1 MFLSLLRHFK
11 RIQGPITNIKHS
23 ITHTHRNQ
31 SSHKASYK
39 QPQALRPRQAHSSRI
54 YRHYFATAFPRPSF
68 ALSHV
73 PCRARHLRMTRSIIL
88 AALVLA
94 ACVCSAQGEA
104 PARGVLRPRES
115 EPPPQLLLPRSS
127 LPFPHSKHP
136 SCLSPQQSYH
146 SPPQFA
152 AQNVTYSKSY
162 STFYAGVSVTP
173 DATLCKQIIGGP
185 DSTRRGM
192 RARAQNE
199 EKAMRAPLSPRPLQL
214 RLSTPP
220 LSLTRPPTHQQ
231 CRHAPPARDDGQPA
245 PRADR
250 LCAVGHGAQ
259 QCARRAVAPMA
270 PEP

>member
-1 MFLSLLRHFK
+1 MGVFLSLLRHFK

-146 SPPQFA
+146 SPPPICSPERDLLQ
-152 AQNVTYSKSY
+152 VLLDVLRRRL
-162 STFYAGVSVTP
+162 G
-173 DATLCKQIIGGP
+173 DA
-185 DSTRRGM
+185 RRDAVQADY
-192 RARAQNE
+192 RWARQH
-199 EKAMRAPLSPRPLQL
+199 AP
-214 RLSTPP
+214 
-220 LSLTRPPTHQQ
+220 
-231 CRHAPPARDDGQPA
+231 RHACKSAERREGDARPSFPA
-245 PRADR
+245 PAATPSLNPTSFSHSPTNTPTMQTRSA
-250 LCAVGHGAQ
+250 
-259 QCARRAVAPMA
+259 CARRWPTRASR
-270 PEP
+270 